1 MGSFTSFSFL
11 LFLAIVKVIFFCS
24 LGNPQAKSQIISLCF
39 GLLFVYLPLT
49 VLEKILLC
57 SIMYSRYQNAY
68 VLIPG
73 ISEYITLYGKKDF
86 VGIVKVNCL
95 EMKLP
100 WNILVGL
107 I

>member
-1 MGSFTSFSFL
+1 MFNFSWRNEISVHKVSNVNWPL
-11 LFLAIVKVIFFCS
+11 ICLFATYCVSNVNWPLI
-24 LGNPQAKSQIISLCF
+24 
-39 GLLFVYLPLT
+39 YLPLT